1 MATQT
6 IEFGAPAGQTVTA
19 RLFAAGSD
27 VVVATATATARTNA
41 TGVYTAA
48 FSNLTPGLYRLIGTN
63 AAGTLLCQ
71 WWTLTE
77 SATATYQAYEV
88 PPSIVVDGVWNAL
101 DANYTLA
108 GSFGAKLIRS
118 TNSNNQVSLT
128 GGPTPHIAAD
138 VHAFQAGVITTAAF
152 AVGAITSGV
161 IATDAIGSDELA
173 AAAVTK
179 IQLGLGLASANL
191 DTQLAGIQ
199 SDTNDIQSRLP
210 AALIAGR
217 MDSNVQAIAAGVVT
231 QIQTGLSTLTAG
243 QVNAEV
249 LDVLATDLF
258 GELAAVPGASSSLK
272 DKIAFL
278 FMLARNK
285 VTQTSSTQTLFADN
299 TTTPVAAATT
309 SDVGGTFTRGEFA

>member
-27 VVVATATATARTNA
+27 TVVATATATARTNA
-41 TGVYTAA
+41 TGIYTAD
-48 FSNLTPGLYRLIGTN
+48 FTSLTPGLYRLIGTN

-71 WWTLTE
+71 WWTRTLAATGTYPATE
-77 SATATYQAYEV
+77 TPDAD
-88 PPSIVVDGVWNAL
+88 SITRDRMGYLDGVLIAANYNQRTVQVTGSNHVAADIHELQPAVIQSTHFATDAL
-101 DANYTLA
+101 DANA
-108 GSFGAKLIRS
+108 
-118 TNSNNQVSLT
+118 
-128 GGPTPHIAAD
+128 
-138 VHAFQAGVITTAAF
+138 
-152 AVGAITSGV
+152 
-161 IATDAIGSDELA
+161 LA
-173 AAAVTK
+173 ASFVAE
-179 IQLGLGLASANL
+179 
-191 DTQLAGIQ
+191 IQ
-199 SDTNDIQSRLP
+199 S
-210 AALIAGR
+210 
-217 MDSNVQAIAAGVVT
+217 
-231 QIQTGLSTLTAG
+231 GLSTLTAA

-249 LDVLATDLF
+249 LDVLQTDLF